1 MKLIILGAGGHG
13 QVVADLVRQM
23 GRYEEVLFLD
33 DKAEGADIVATCAD
47 YIRFQN
53 QNVEMY
59 PAFGNNPRR
68 VQWSIQERF

>member
-13 QVVADLVRQM
+13 QFVADLARQA

-33 DKAEGADIVATCAD
+33 DKAEGSDVVGICAD
-47 YIRFQN
+47 YVRFQN
-53 QNVEMY
+53 QDVEMY